1 MTTDYTVGN
10 NVGDYKISA
19 EVNSDKL
26 SNYNLTVN
34 GDYSDGKG
42 GKLTVG
48 KADLTV
54 EVNSSIHYNGSQW
67 SASFEDLIING
78 LASRDDIKSGRL
90 ATISGDIDTYQY
102 IETDESYSKQLGT
115 DFIWTEDLDTI
126 NGIGNYSIT
135 YNLHVTITDKDTYK
149 VEFDPNGGSS
159 VPAIENVVS
168 GSKIT
173 KPADPTKS
181 GYKFAGWY
189 RDAALTDPW
198 DFDNDVVTADITLYA
213 KWEPTDEPTPTIYK
227 VEYNANGGEGE
238 VPKAELHFAG
248 EFVTV
253 KSADLR
259 KNGYTFKGWCD
270 SVTQTTYQPD
280 EKFRMPSRDVCLT
293 AIWESDPISGKEVSV
308 TFIVDNEIYGISSTH
323 INTALNGA
331 MQPDPI
337 KEGFDFIGWYT
348 KEGEVFTANTI
359 VNNDMT
365 VYAKFELNEDYVLV
379 TYIIDNEVYMTL
391 ACKKT
396 KIIEPNI
403 SAGMG
408 KELNGWYT
416 DKELKNKFDFNSVIN
431 EDSLTLYAEW
441 KNNSNFMILF
451 IFALFAGFMAAVI
464 ASTKRISFYENKDD
478 EERYASVIMIG
489 KGTLKDRLPSHSSS
503 NFEGWYSES
512 GELITEDTEITQS
525 MKVYAHWKH

>member
-1 MTTDYTVGN
+1 MNSLSGTLQFTCSANEFSTPGN
-10 NVGDYKISA
+10 YDITPSGLT
-19 EVNSDKL
+19 SD
-26 SNYNLTVN
+26 NYEINFIKGTLTVN
-34 GDYSDGKG
+34 
-42 GKLTVG
+42 
-48 KADLTV
+48 KANLNISA
-54 EVNSSIHYNGSQW
+54 NSSINYNGYQW
-67 SASFEDLIING
+67 FAGTTDLN
-78 LASRDDIKSGRL
+78 
-90 ATISGDIDTYQY
+90 ISGLVLGDSLQRGLLKTVSGEIREYIYDAIDVN
-102 IETDESYSKQLGT
+102 YSKQLGT

-126 NGIGNYSIT
+126 NGIENYSIT

-149 VEFDPNGGSS
+149 VKFDSNGGSEVSS
-159 VPAIENVVS
+159 VDVVS
-168 GSKIT
+168 GEKVT
-173 KPADPTKS
+173 KPADPTRS
-181 GYKFAGWY
+181 GYEFKGWY
-189 RDAALTDPW
+189 KDEALTDPW
-198 DFDNDVVTADITLYA
+198 DFENHVVTADMTLYA
-213 KWEPTDEPTPTIYK
+213 KWEPKDEPTPTIYK

-293 AIWESDPISGKEVSV
+293 AVWESDPISGKEVSV

-323 INTALNGA
+323 IHTALNGA